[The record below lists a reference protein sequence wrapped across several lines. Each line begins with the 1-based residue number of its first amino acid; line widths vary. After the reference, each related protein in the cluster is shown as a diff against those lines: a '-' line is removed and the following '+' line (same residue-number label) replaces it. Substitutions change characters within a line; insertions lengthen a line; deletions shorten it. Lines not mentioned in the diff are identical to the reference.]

1 MVDSVARRANV
12 LVALGLA
19 ASTACGGLSQ
29 RQVGDNES
37 GAGGDG
43 ASGGNATGG
52 RGGTG
57 GVGADYTGGVGG
69 SVGGSVYT
77 GGVGAVGGS
86 MYTGGSGGVGGSV
99 YTGGVGG
106 VGAGYTGGVGGN
118 VPTAGAP
125 SYPFGSIPWESDG
138 YISANRNIA
147 GLEGGFYFATDCTSA
162 AERNLPCTEGDPGL
176 SGPDGQYGWALSE
189 TVACARGKA
198 VHVVADPATGVPA
211 YELQWGALLGIAM
224 YEPGD
229 SVYDATA
236 RRVIGF
242 AFDLSGVAPPELRV
256 NVVTPETIGAS
267 HFVTAPVTPFS
278 QQTLFFADAWQGSW
292 IANPSA
298 LDTTRVSAIEFHVST
313 NTSGPTAFD
322 FCISNLRVIFP

>member
-77 GGVGAVGGS
+77 GGVGGS
-86 MYTGGSGGVGGSV
+86 VGGSV

-118 VPTAGAP
+118 VPTGGVP
-125 SYPFGSIPWESDG
+125 SNPYGSIPWESDG
-138 YISANRNIA
+138 YISSNRNIA
-147 GLEGGFYFATDCTSA
+147 GLEGGFYFAKDCPSA
-162 AERNLPCTEGDPGL
+162 AERNLPCTESDPGL
-176 SGPDGQYGWALSE
+176 SGPDGQYGWAVSE

-198 VHVVADPATGVPA
+198 VQVVADPATGVLA

-224 YEPGD
+224 YEPGE

-242 AFDLSGVAPPELRV
+242 AFDLSGVAPLELRV
-256 NVVTPETIGAS
+256 NVVTPETIGAP
-267 HFVTAPVTPFS
+267 HFVTALVTPFS
-278 QQTLFFADAWQGSW
+278 EHTLLFSDARQGSW
-292 IANPSA
+292 IVNPSA
-298 LDTTRVSAIEFHVST
+298 LDTSRVSAIEFHVST
-313 NTSGPTAFD
+313 DAWAPKAFD